1 MVHLIRVFIGYQFRS
16 SRFKRTEIDKILIEA
31 FSKAESD
38 INLNK
43 SVADKIKIR
52 PKLQYL
58 LSGKAISNQILS
70 KISAADLC
78 IFELSDLNP
87 NVMLELGYALGRT
100 KPCIFLQHEDEEISK
115 IPSDLSGVYMLRYND
130 DTLDAKIGYEVY
142 QHVNNVLEKR
152 NAELIGK
159 ATKNEDL
166 DTLRIFWN
174 IEKHEKAIVV
184 CPEIP
189 EEERLVYA
197 DVASRDYLRLAKF
210 ADLDSLY
217 LMKDFIAHTFPEV
230 QTLEYT
236 SGMMPDEAYR
246 DNLILIGGPAWNK
259 VTEMLMD
266 KIQSPFYYV
275 DGGRGNDDPLIERDT
290 NNKYLPV
297 LNNDGT
303 LKYDFGL
310 FVKIPNPFNRKKFLF
325 IINGIRT
332 YGVLG
337 AAKCFTLEEQ
347 AIENCNTIYKR
358 LEIGAN
364 FAALIKIPLINN
376 YVVPPNLATGDLIS
390 FYNYSPEDMKFY
402 SVG

>member
-1 MVHLIRVFIGYQFRS
+1 
-16 SRFKRTEIDKILIEA
+16 
-31 FSKAESD
+31 
-38 INLNK
+38 
-43 SVADKIKIR
+43 
-52 PKLQYL
+52 
-58 LSGKAISNQILS
+58 
-70 KISAADLC
+70 
-78 IFELSDLNP
+78 
-87 NVMLELGYALGRT
+87 
-100 KPCIFLQHEDEEISK
+100 
-115 IPSDLSGVYMLRYND
+115 
-130 DTLDAKIGYEVY
+130 
-142 QHVNNVLEKR
+142 
-152 NAELIGK
+152 
-159 ATKNEDL
+159 
-166 DTLRIFWN
+166 
-174 IEKHEKAIVV
+174 
-184 CPEIP
+184 
-189 EEERLVYA
+189 
-197 DVASRDYLRLAKF
+197 
-210 ADLDSLY
+210 
-217 LMKDFIAHTFPEV
+217 
-230 QTLEYT
+230 
-236 SGMMPDEAYR
+236 
-246 DNLILIGGPAWNK
+246 
-259 VTEMLMD
+259 MD

-275 DGGRGNDDPLIERDT
+275 DGGRGNDDPLIERNT

-332 YGVLG
+332 YGVIG